1 MLDPKFETKE
11 REEIMTTI
19 NDIEL
24 KTTFWNDFSIADQFG
39 LDAVRDTYERTFK
52 EWRENISYAKELV
65 LVLNH
70 KIFQHYE
77 ENPHLSEFYTK
88 RSMNRQTSG
97 VWSIS
102 LLKDE
107 KKN

>member
-1 MLDPKFETKE
+1 
-11 REEIMTTI
+11 MTTI

-65 LVLNH
+65 FVLNH

-77 ENPHLSEFYTK
+77 ENPRLSEFYTK
-88 RSMNRQTSG
+88 VYEQANEWCLEYFSAERR
-97 VWSIS
+97 
-102 LLKDE
+102 E
-107 KKN
+107 KS